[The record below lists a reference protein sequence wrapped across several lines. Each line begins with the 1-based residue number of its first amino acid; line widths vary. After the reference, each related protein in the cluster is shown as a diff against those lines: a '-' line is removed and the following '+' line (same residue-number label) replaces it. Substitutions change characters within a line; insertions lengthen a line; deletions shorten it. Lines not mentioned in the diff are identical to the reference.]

1 MANNK
6 HWTMVTKSI
15 KGAISSSISSPPLN
29 KVICARPLANNDLNW
44 VTKSRLRS
52 CCVPC
57 QTPLKR
63 RCPIL
68 SLLSLVFLYGLSL
81 SSFLCLT
88 ASLSRSFH
96 LSISL
101 SASQPL
107 YLVLLIFL
115 SLSLHLYLSISFFS
129 SFSLDLSLLPLSLY
143 LSLSLHFL
151 LCISAKSLDRVFI
164 KDTLISLL

>member
-1 MANNK
+1 
-6 HWTMVTKSI
+6 MVTKSI
-15 KGAISSSISSPPLN
+15 KGVIQRLIFYFISPSTPPPLN

-68 SLLSLVFLYGLSL
+68 SLLSLVFLYVLSL
-81 SSFLCLT
+81 SFVLCLAT
-88 ASLSRSFH
+88 SLSRSLHLF

-101 SASQPL
+101 SPSFSVSLPL
-107 YLVLLIFL
+107 L
-115 SLSLHLYLSISFFS
+115 SLSLHLSLMHLSEVAGSGLQIKYFNFSFMKKNGVKKCAWNRPS
-129 SFSLDLSLLPLSLY
+129 PLEGPGMMP
-143 LSLSLHFL
+143 
-151 LCISAKSLDRVFI
+151 
-164 KDTLISLL
+164 